1 MQITGILRQK
11 VEIETNPKELVKALF
26 LHYFQT
32 DNYNIIVEKDN
43 KLYYEIDVS
52 VHGSPVYEYRKFT
65 SDPKKI
71 EIFHALIKLLDNI

>member
-32 DNYNIIVEKDN
+32 DKYNIIVEK
-43 KLYYEIDVS
+43 VCS
-52 VHGSPVYEYRKFT
+52 VHAE
-65 SDPKKI
+65 D
-71 EIFHALIKLLDNI
+71 ALQCADAVRGGGFL